1 MTSSNLTSPT
11 GTPRVCWRPPRNGW
25 VKRFICW
32 IHPMASPPQDTIGN
46 DAKFQGLFRD
56 VSLDAVKEKVH
67 GDHVRIVKGHFA
79 SSAAQLPAD
88 AAFSSVHLD
97 CDLYKPFASALPYFW
112 SRLAPG
118 SFLIMHDYT
127 TECIGTAWRKTC
139 DEGFAGKEKSMI
151 PIPDIA
157 GIVVKRKNKLPMV

>member
-1 MTSSNLTSPT
+1 
-11 GTPRVCWRPPRNGW
+11 
-25 VKRFICW
+25 
-32 IHPMASPPQDTIGN
+32 MASPPQDTIGN

-118 SFLIMHDYT
+118 GFLIMHDYT
-127 TECIGTAWRKTC
+127 TMYWDGVEKACNEFFAGTA
-139 DEGFAGKEKSMI
+139 ELMI
-151 PIPDIA
+151 PIPDMA
-157 GIVVKRKNKLPMV
+157 GTVVERKNKLPMV